1 MYILEDFFFRGGMY
15 ILPVGVLGLSQ
26 HGLLAPLRDIPCIM
40 PGVTTSFSGCGT
52 RKYTFFKL
60 NHHKIQNYKVIYNL
74 VSVIQCFN
82 NNSFSSDY
90 FPSPLS
96 PVSLPPPACLHGKFF
111 IPSFSFH
118 LLQTE
123 NRDFLSHLNKSWRLA
138 KCEVSEPNLTF
149 Y

>member
-1 MYILEDFFFRGGMY
+1 MLWTYVHFGG
-15 ILPVGVLGLSQ
+15 LFSLGVACIFCLRSSGFVTAWFLSTTKRYSL
-26 HGLLAPLRDIPCIM
+26 HL

-74 VSVIQCFN
+74 VSVIQWFN

-90 FPSPLS
+90 FPPPLS
-96 PVSLPPPACLHGKFF
+96 PVSLPPAARLYGKFF

-118 LLQTE
+118 LLQTD
-123 NRDFLSHLNKSWRLA
+123 NRDFISHLNKS
-138 KCEVSEPNLTF
+138 
-149 Y
+149 